1 MELGKMGEIQATS
14 SLGSEFRPV
23 EAVHES
29 RPLGGK
35 GGTKIR
41 ELAAMFTVM
50 EILKCCQLI

>member
-1 MELGKMGEIQATS
+1 MGEIQATS

-29 RPLGGK
+29 RPLGGE